1 MSDTALVDAQFIALD
16 YIPMGVLV
24 LRDDFTVVFWN
35 RQLEEWTGVYKET
48 IVGVNIRDMF
58 PHLREQRYSD
68 RLGSVFMGG
77 PPVVFSSRVHGYLIP
92 APTRTGGNRMQNA
105 MITALPSADSSDANS
120 LALVTIE
127 DVTELTSKIQENRTL
142 KGMLPICSHCKR
154 IRDEEGD
161 WNQIESYISQRSD
174 AVFSHSICET
184 CAREFY
190 PQLSV

>member
-1 MSDTALVDAQFIALD
+1 LSDAALAEARFIALD

-35 RQLEEWTGVYKET
+35 RQLEEWRGVYKKA
-48 IVGVNIRDMF
+48 IVGASIGDMF
-58 PHLREQRYSD
+58 PHLKEQRYTD
-68 RLGSVFMGG
+68 RLGSVFIGG

-92 APTRTGGNRMQNA
+92 APTRTGEYRMQNA
-105 MITALPSADSSDANS
+105 MITALPPTSTEGES

-127 DVTELTSKIQENRTL
+127 DVTELTSRIHENRTL

-154 IRDEEGD
+154 IRDEQGD
-161 WNQIESYISQRSD
+161 WNQLETYISLHSE
-174 AVFSHSICET
+174 AVFSHSICEP

-190 PQLSV
+190 PQLSR

>member
-1 MSDTALVDAQFIALD
+1 
-16 YIPMGVLV
+16 
-24 LRDDFTVVFWN
+24 
-35 RQLEEWTGVYKET
+35 
-48 IVGVNIRDMF
+48 
-58 PHLREQRYSD
+58 
-68 RLGSVFMGG
+68 
-77 PPVVFSSRVHGYLIP
+77 
-92 APTRTGGNRMQNA
+92 MQNA

-127 DVTELTSKIQENRTL
+127 DVTELNTKIQENRTL

-184 CAREFY
+184 CALEFY